1 MSVMATLIPPRH
13 WDIFCAVSS
22 GCAVVARTV
31 DGACFVSGN
40 GVEPAALV
48 EQLAYRRN
56 SSSKQ
61 NPWSTAFLQCHL
73 HCFRDAQT
81 DAVWSFEDK
90 FAQEFCQR
98 ARVDVLHRDGAALG
112 AGNCLFGH
120 KDDVVRLGVWLGILF
135 DDLTY
140 IILIGDD
147 MGADCKTL
155 V

>member
-1 MSVMATLIPPRH
+1 MASVDLRCQTAASRRRCSARLPS
-13 WDIFCAVSS
+13 VSY
-22 GCAVVARTV
+22 T
-31 DGACFVSGN
+31 
-40 GVEPAALV
+40 
-48 EQLAYRRN
+48 
-56 SSSKQ
+56 
-61 NPWSTAFLQCHL
+61 HL
-73 HCFRDAQT
+73 DVYKRQAQT

-112 AGNCLFGH
+112 AGNCLLGH